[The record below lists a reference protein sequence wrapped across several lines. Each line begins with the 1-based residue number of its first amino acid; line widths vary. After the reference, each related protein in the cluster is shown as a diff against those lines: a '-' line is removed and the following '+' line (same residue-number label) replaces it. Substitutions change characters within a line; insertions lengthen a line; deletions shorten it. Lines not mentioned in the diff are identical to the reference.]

1 MWCSAG
7 VTLDLNLLET
17 FDALLQ
23 EQSVSRAARRVGLS
37 TPAMSHALARLRA
50 TLGDDVLVRA
60 GRDMVPTQ
68 RALAMKA
75 EVHDALARARAV
87 LSPQQAFEPARLTRE
102 FRVNATDHVVTV
114 LGATLDAL
122 ARAAAPGVFLRFLPT
137 STDDAAMLR
146 EGAIDLAVGIYADLP
161 PELRTRVLFT
171 DRFVTV
177 LRKGHPVARRRM
189 DLETFL
195 SLDHL
200 QVAPRGR
207 PGGYLDDVLAE
218 RGKKRRVTRAV
229 PYFLSAL
236 QLVAESDAVLT
247 ISERMAARLAAAFDL
262 VVCETPVPLRP
273 YALSLLWH
281 PRQDSSPEHGWLRQL
296 FVDAA
301 AKAAPGA
308 HDGAKTRTDAHVRRT
323 KRHVASNEMA

>member
-1 MWCSAG
+1 MD
-7 VTLDLNLLET
+7 LDLNLLET

-23 EQSVSRAARRVGLS
+23 EQSVSRAAKRVGLS

-50 TLGDDVLVRA
+50 TLGDEVLVRA

-68 RALAMKA
+68 RALALK
-75 EVHDALARARAV
+75 EDVHTALAKARAV
-87 LSPQQAFEPARLTRE
+87 LSRQAALEPRALQRE

-114 LGATLDAL
+114 LGSALDTLAT
-122 ARAAAPGVFLRFLPT
+122 RQAPGVLLRFLPT
-137 STDDAAMLR
+137 APDDAALLR
-146 EGAIDLAVGIYADLP
+146 EGTVDLAVGIYADLP

-171 DRFVTV
+171 DRFVCV
-177 LRKGHPVARRRM
+177 LRKAHPAAKGRL

-207 PGGYLDDVLAE
+207 PGGYLDDLLAA

-236 QLVAESDAVLT
+236 QLVSESDAVLT
-247 ISERMAARLAAAFDL
+247 ISERMARRLANAFDL
-262 VVCETPVPLRP
+262 VVTETPLPLKP

-281 PRQDSSPEHGWLRQL
+281 PRQDSSPEHAWLRQL
-296 FVDAA
+296 FVSAA
-301 AKAAPGA
+301 EQAAPGLHA
-308 HDGAKTRTDAHVRRT
+308 GAKTRAGSSRRV
-323 KRHVASNEMA
+323 KREVAANELA

>member
-1 MWCSAG
+1 MD
-7 VTLDLNLLET
+7 LDLNLLET

-23 EQSVSRAARRVGLS
+23 ELSVSRAARRVGLS

-50 TLGDDVLVRA
+50 TLGDEVLVRA

-68 RALAMKA
+68 RALALKA
-75 EVHDALARARAV
+75 DVHTALANARAV
-87 LSPQQAFEPARLTRE
+87 LSPVAALEPRSLVRE

-114 LGATLDAL
+114 LGSALDTLATQQ
-122 ARAAAPGVFLRFLPT
+122 APGVLLRFLPT
-137 STDDAAMLR
+137 APEDAALLR
-146 EGAIDLAVGIYADLP
+146 DGSVDLAVGIYADLP

-171 DRFVTV
+171 DRFVCV
-177 LRKGHPVARRRM
+177 LRKGHPAAQGRL

-200 QVAPRGR
+200 QVAPRGK
-207 PGGYLDDVLAE
+207 PGGYLDDLLAE

-236 QLVAESDAVLT
+236 QLVSESNAVLT
-247 ISERMAARLAAAFDL
+247 ISDRMARRLSKAFDL
-262 VVCETPVPLRP
+262 VVLETPLPLKP

-281 PRQDSSPEHGWLRQL
+281 PRQDSSPEHAWLRQL
-296 FVDAA
+296 FVSAA
-301 AKAAPGA
+301 EHAAPGL
-308 HDGAKTRTDAHVRRT
+308 HSGAKTRTGGFRRR
-323 KRHVASNEMA
+323 KSRVAPNELA